1 MIGSLIRTAA
11 ATLSIVASAALA
23 AEIASVSPQGE
34 VAQVR
39 QVVVRFDE
47 AVVPFGDLRL
57 PDPMSVACQGA
68 APAGNGRWTNDRT
81 WLYDF
86 RESLPPARAAR

>member
-1 MIGSLIRTAA
+1 MPQGFIGN
-11 ATLSIVASAALA
+11 AALA
-23 AEIASVSPQGE
+23 ASAFWALAGHAATISSVSPQGE

-39 QVVVRFDE
+39 QVVVKFSE

-57 PDPMSVACQGA
+57 PDPMSLACQGA
-68 APAGNGRWTNDRT
+68 VPTGSGRWANDRV

-86 RESLPPARAAR
+86 S